1 LLFLVYFLLGNFVL
15 FSLSS
20 LNSSYPRQKAA
31 ENATEAA
38 PLRSLRLHRLRI
50 FDQPDRS

>member
-15 FSLSS
+15 FSL
-20 LNSSYPRQKAA
+20 SSYPRQKAA